1 MSRIYPYAG
10 FWRRA
15 VALLIDS
22 LIIGIVS
29 SVLYILCLGIPVFKL
44 ALQQPQ
50 SQDPK
55 AFLALFGSMLLFQVA
70 AFVFFWLYFA
80 LQESGKA
87 QATLGKKAMGIKVV
101 GADGG
106 RISFW
111 RATGRTF
118 GKMVSNM
125 TLYFGY
131 YMAGF
136 TAKRQALH
144 DLMATTYVVREDFQ
158 PGQEKPVLNFSVG
171 GLIASILATL
181 LPIIL
186 AVAALIIGI
195 ILLPEEDYPQ
205 SMENLDRR
213 IMDARASTKMIRL
226 SMEKGDEKTPL
237 PLTED
242 DISYAQTDDGYR
254 AEFTDKEGNRFV
266 LFRPKDGFGTC
277 CAEGNCELIERAPC
291 K

>member
-254 AEFTDKEGNRFV
+254 AEFTDKEG
-266 LFRPKDGFGTC
+266 
-277 CAEGNCELIERAPC
+277 
-291 K
+291 

>member
-1 MSRIYPYAG
+1 MSKIYPYAG

-15 VALLIDS
+15 LALLIDS
-22 LIIGIVS
+22 LLIGIGS
-29 SVLYILCLGIPVFKL
+29 SVLFAVFFGIQFFRLLG
-44 ALQQPQ
+44 QQNQ
-50 SQDPK
+50 QTDPK
-55 AFLALFGSMLLFQVA
+55 AVLMMMGSMFLLQVLC
-70 AFVFFWLYFA
+70 FVFFWLYFA

-87 QATLGKKAMGIKVV
+87 QATLGKRVMGIKVV
-101 GADGG
+101 GPNGE

-158 PGQEKPVLNFSVG
+158 PGQEKPALNFSVG
-171 GLIASILATL
+171 GLIASILAAL

-186 AVAALIIGI
+186 ILVTVIGLIF
-195 ILLPEEDYPQ
+195 LQEKTQ
-205 SMENLDRR
+205 SMESLDRQ
-213 IMDARASTKMIRL
+213 ITVTQAKSKMFLLSIEDAGKN
-226 SMEKGDEKTPL
+226 TPL
-237 PLTED
+237 PLTEN
-242 DISYAQTDDGYR
+242 DISYSKTDDGYR
-254 AEFTDKEGNRFV
+254 AEFTDKKGNRFV
-266 LFRPKDGFGTC
+266 LLHQNGKYDVC
-277 CAEGNCELIERAPC
+277 CAEGAC
-291 K
+291 KLLEEPSCL

>member
-55 AFLALFGSMLLFQVA
+55 AFLALFGSMLLFQVV

-144 DLMATTYVVREDFQ
+144 DLMATTYVVREDFR
-158 PGQEKPVLNFSVG
+158 PGQEKPALNFSVG

-195 ILLPEEDYPQ
+195 ILLPETDSQSIGSLERQITATQAKSKMFLLSIED
-205 SMENLDRR
+205 E
-213 IMDARASTKMIRL
+213 
-226 SMEKGDEKTPL
+226 GEKTPL
-237 PLTED
+237 PLTEN
-242 DISYAQTDDGYR
+242 DISYSQTDDGYR

-266 LFRPKDGFGTC
+266 LLNQNGKYDAC
-277 CAEGNCELIERAPC
+277 CAEGACELLEEESCR
-291 K
+291 